1 MPPNTAAAS
10 SSFGAGWSSQH
21 WPNTNSDKDEYFC
34 RQYSDGLVT
43 PVAPEDWTLPL
54 PTAFSVCTPW
64 HPRRGEPL
72 RPPRTSPQM
81 TFDYA
86 EPRRTQPD
94 SKFYAWP
101 EACSTQK
108 RSHSHQRE
116 IPYCVEQPANGFGDS
131 PASGSRASLLGM
143 AAAWGSLCAGC
154 SRQMLPGTGSKNNTY
169 ALSQSSCEHVM
180 ALSPAGVDCVRHS
193 SAEPFVSRSHA
204 STPPHTWTSKQFASA
219 GSASHRGGR
228 CKPCAFV
235 HQGRCAYGTLC
246 EFCHLCSP
254 GEKKRRTR
262 EKIKRVKEAYR
273 RRKGSAS
280 ASPVLR
286 PVNSE
291 LAAL

>member
-1 MPPNTAAAS
+1 
-10 SSFGAGWSSQH
+10 
-21 WPNTNSDKDEYFC
+21 
-34 RQYSDGLVT
+34 
-43 PVAPEDWTLPL
+43 
-54 PTAFSVCTPW
+54 
-64 HPRRGEPL
+64 
-72 RPPRTSPQM
+72 
-81 TFDYA
+81 
-86 EPRRTQPD
+86 
-94 SKFYAWP
+94 
-101 EACSTQK
+101 
-108 RSHSHQRE
+108 
-116 IPYCVEQPANGFGDS
+116 
-131 PASGSRASLLGM
+131 M

-219 GSASHRGGR
+219 GSASHRDGR

-235 HQGRCAYGTLC
+235 HQGTCAYGTLC

-273 RRKGSAS
+273 ARMGSTSAS
-280 ASPVLR
+280 TVPR
-286 PVNSE
+286 PVDFQV
-291 LAAL
+291 AALSESPLSPSRTAGFGARCPRVP